1 MYDYKQVI
9 LDEGM
14 HACWI
19 HETNLLS
26 KQPHAIEQSLIRIF
40 FFFLFDLEQT
50 TCVCSH
56 SMKSF
61 CKFRQM
67 YCELNV
73 RFFMPSY
80 R

>member
-26 KQPHAIEQSLIRIF
+26 KQSHAIEQSLIRF
-40 FFFLFDLEQT
+40 YFYFYFFDLEQT
-50 TCVCSH
+50 TCVQ
-56 SMKSF
+56 SF
-61 CKFRQM
+61 N
-67 YCELNV
+67 EIIL
-73 RFFMPSY
+73 
-80 R
+80 